1 MPIDTVTVAIWAV
14 GVGSVAIAG
23 FVVNTACSIVVNGD
37 PINIDKLVAVCFI
50 GVFVG
55 AVISTV
61 GGVIIRAA
69 LGYRY
74 GFLDYIVAGSSV
86 LVGTVIGG
94 LDSAHAVGFG
104 LGGLLGLTVGFCIA
118 LGGILASRDE

>member
-1 MPIDTVTVAIWAV
+1 MRNYARRPIDTVTVAIWAV

-61 GGVIIRAA
+61 GGVIIRAV

-74 GFLDYIVAGSSV
+74 SFLDYIVAGSSV
-86 LVGTVIGG
+86 LVGTVI
-94 LDSAHAVGFG
+94 
-104 LGGLLGLTVGFCIA
+104 GGLLGLTVGFCIA